1 MRRVLIVTL
10 LLGLTA
16 GGLTAC
22 TSADP
27 SSSGSPGAS
36 GASGATGAVVRTS
49 GCGTSPQSSPGGP
62 ADPVDVAAQIGV
74 RGEADFA
81 AVFAGARVG
90 DAGVEVYRK
99 PSAGLDAWI
108 LSTFAAS
115 CVTVHDARFSA
126 VELAKRYQ
134 QINDDN
140 VHWSEQG
147 VHVNSVSSDFVR
159 GVVVVG
165 TQEVDKARPLFAAR
179 YADGPPVEL
188 VDEAPA

>member
-1 MRRVLIVTL
+1 MRRVLVVTL

-16 GGLTAC
+16 CGLTAC
-22 TSADP
+22 SVADP
-27 SSSGSPGAS
+27 SSSASPGAS
-36 GASGATGAVVRTS
+36 GAAVRTA
-49 GCGTSPQSSPGGP
+49 GCGSSASPA
-62 ADPVDVAAQIGV
+62 ADLVDVAGQIGV

-90 DAGVEVYRK
+90 EEGVEVYRK
-99 PSAGLDAWI
+99 PSAELDAWVTA
-108 LSTFAAS
+108 TFASS
-115 CVTVHDARFSA
+115 CVILHDARFSA
-126 VELAKRYQ
+126 GDLAKRYEQ
-134 QINDDN
+134 VTDDTTY
-140 VHWSEQG
+140 WGEQG

-159 GVVVVG
+159 GVVIVG